1 MSILNQKFL
10 TSALGG
16 LALCSVANVGC
27 AKAAPPATASS
38 ATASSATE
46 TAAAAWTPSAEEQ
59 AVYRALSLK
68 DGGPSC
74 EEVEALAADP
84 VATLASVA
92 EHAEMPPWVGMRA
105 AHCLTTRHA
114 EAAQDRFVA
123 WVANPNLRGMALLL
137 ADDLTAMPEPVALRV
152 ATAGLAGPHSAD
164 LRKRLDRSEVP
175 ALKALVSP

>member
-1 MSILNQKFL
+1 MSILNQNIL
-10 TSALGG
+10 TRALGV
-16 LALCSVANVGC
+16 LALCCAASVGC
-27 AKAAPPATASS
+27 AKAAPPATAAAP
-38 ATASSATE
+38 AT
-46 TAAAAWTPSAEEQ
+46 TAPADEAWTPSAEEQ

-74 EEVEALAADP
+74 EEVEALTADP

-114 EAAQDRFVA
+114 EAAQDSFVA
-123 WVANPNLRGMALLL
+123 WVANPKLRGMALLL
-137 ADDLTAMPEPVALRV
+137 ADDLAAMPEAVALRV